1 MHGSK
6 GARRVRVMLIALVS
20 AVALSLS
27 LFTSSV
33 ASAAPVV
40 PTQSVVAQALP
51 MATTPLSSHCGTKAR
66 WTLDLKTQ
74 DSHLKFRVWHY
85 TNSAK
90 TRNFCVKIYKV
101 KPKNNKTTIGLY
113 VENYKG
119 QVWHATTKSSS
130 LWAKVKVP
138 KGKTAYFAAHY
149 GSISYQWLALNGIGN

>member
-33 ASAAPVV
+33 ALAAPVV
-40 PTQSVVAQALP
+40 PTQAVVQVLP

-113 VENYKG
+113 VENHKG

>member
-33 ASAAPVV
+33 ALAAPVV
-40 PTQSVVAQALP
+40 PTQAVVQVLP